1 MKKKFLYGVLTVVMC
16 FVLVG
21 CGCSKNNEG
30 GKENGGNSNNGG
42 TNNGANS
49 GNEVVQYNYRDGVL
63 QAIVDKEGNPLQTDF
78 VINGLILVGNRHS
91 YDDLEAGAEGIMT
104 KLVAEGYKKDGLISS
119 FYLNE
124 WIEIYVD
131 TNYAKSTDDVKI
143 IAVPHK
149 TVEEYQ
155 KLSLSKLEELANDNG
170 GFVLD
175 YKEPEIDNYKY
186 VGNGY
191 IHQDY
196 PEGKYDL
203 LFTYKGKLAYFVQ
216 MDLTKEPTE

>member
-63 QAIVDKEGNPLQTDF
+63 QQIVDEQTDF
-78 VINGLILVGNRHS
+78 VINGLILVGNRHD
-91 YDDLEAGAEGIMT
+91 YDRNDTELIIEYF
-104 KLVAEGYKKDGLISS
+104 VRQGYKKEDLNSS
-119 FYLNE
+119 FYLGE
-124 WIEIYVD
+124 WIEIYMD

-203 LFTYKGKLAYFVQ
+203 LFMYKGKLAYFVQ

>member
-1 MKKKFLYGVLTVVMC
+1 MKKFLYGVLTVVMC

-30 GKENGGNSNNGG
+30 GKENGGSNNNGG

-63 QAIVDKEGNPLQTDF
+63 QEIVDEEGNPLQTDF
-78 VINGLILVGNRHS
+78 VINGLILVGNRHD
-91 YDDLEAGAEGIMT
+91 YDRNDTELIIEYFVGQ
-104 KLVAEGYKKDGLISS
+104 GYKKEDLNSS
-119 FYLNE
+119 FYLGE

-131 TNYAKSTDDVKI
+131 TDYAKSTDDVKI

-175 YKEPEIDNYKY
+175 YKEPEADNYKY